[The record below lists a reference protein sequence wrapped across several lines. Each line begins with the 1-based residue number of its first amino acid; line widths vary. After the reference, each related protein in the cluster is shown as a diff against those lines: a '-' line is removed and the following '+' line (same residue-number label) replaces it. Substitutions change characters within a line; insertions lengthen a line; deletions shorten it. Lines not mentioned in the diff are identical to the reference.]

1 VVEQL
6 QGNVVD
12 LSKMALGEG
21 GTDVRNVVEWMRS
34 IPSTLTRLKIDVPNA
49 SAEVVDAL
57 HSLVAKTTKLAELDV
72 MEGNASKLNV
82 LQLNGTEKV
91 KAMDLS
97 VETHWELE
105 ELGESEQLGP
115 KLGPVSAAIIAAC
128 VQHNP
133 VLESLKCAAA
143 RPRRVCAPHETAQHP
158 LCDPLSNRLSS
169 VCFLVSAC

>member
-1 VVEQL
+1 MVEQL

-57 HSLVAKTTKLAELDV
+57 HSLVAKTTTLVELDA
-72 MEGNASKLNV
+72 MEGNVSKLNV
-82 LQLNGTEKV
+82 LQLNGTERSIKT
-91 KAMDLS
+91 MDLS
-97 VETHWELE
+97 VDMQFIEMLP
-105 ELGESEQLGP
+105 SEQLASEQ
-115 KLGPVSAAIIAAC
+115 LGPVSAAIIAAC

-133 VLESLKCAAA
+133 VLESLECAAA

>member
-1 VVEQL
+1 MVEQL

-57 HSLVAKTTKLAELDV
+57 HSLVAKTTTLAELDA
-72 MEGNASKLNV
+72 MEGDASKLNV
-82 LQLNGTEKV
+82 LQLNGTKKV
-91 KAMDLS
+91 KRMDLS
-97 VETHWELE
+97 
-105 ELGESEQLGP
+105 SERLGP
-115 KLGPVSAAIIAAC
+115 MSAAIIAAC

-133 VLESLKCAAA
+133 VLESLQCAAA
-143 RPRRVCAPHETAQHP
+143 RPRRVFAPQRDSSTP
-158 LCDPLSNRLSS
+158 TLRSSLSRAFAFLSAGADTKANAI
-169 VCFLVSAC
+169 VGGGAP